1 MSEEKELKGGSLDCS
16 VRDAVSHDSENPV
29 GTGVAWQ
36 PQSRGQNSAKWA
48 GGVLMQIKEI
58 TLGQPSTV

>member
-16 VRDAVSHDSENPV
+16 VCDAVSQVSEIAM

-36 PQSRGQNSAKWA
+36 PQSRGQNPVIWA

-58 TLGQPSTV
+58 TLGLLTTV